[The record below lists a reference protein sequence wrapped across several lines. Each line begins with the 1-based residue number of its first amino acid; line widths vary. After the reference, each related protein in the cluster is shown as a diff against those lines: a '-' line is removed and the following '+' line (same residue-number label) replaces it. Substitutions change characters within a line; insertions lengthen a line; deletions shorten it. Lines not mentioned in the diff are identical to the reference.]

1 MPQRA
6 LEASDAVGVAG
17 VRLRA
22 ATPADVDALVP
33 MINAAY
39 DRTEHHV
46 FPGTRR
52 AERHDISQMVGG
64 IVIAEQNERIAGCI
78 HIDVSGDPAHYGL
91 LAVDVSL
98 HRSGIG
104 SILVEHA
111 ELVARG
117 AGATAIR
124 IETVKQAGMIP
135 FYAQRGYCIVQETD
149 GQVWNGG
156 ADWGA
161 AGPWEMVDMEK
172 SLR

>member
-1 MPQRA
+1 MCEVAARYAP
-6 LEASDAVGVAG
+6 AVAR

-22 ATPADVDALVP
+22 ATPADIDVLVP

-39 DRTEHHV
+39 DRTEQHV

-52 AERHDISQMVGG
+52 AERHDVSQMVGG
-64 IVIAEQNERIAGCI
+64 IVIAEQDGRIAGCI
-78 HIDVSGDPAHYGL
+78 HVDVSSDPAHYGL

-111 ELVARG
+111 ESMARE

-124 IETVKQAGMIP
+124 IETVKQAGMMP
-135 FYAQRGYCIVQETD
+135 FYERRGYRVAGETD

-161 AGPWEMVDMEK
+161 AGPWDMVDMEK
-172 SLR
+172 PLR